1 MSPRS
6 RVAALLLT
14 PGASAHRDHSQLVA
28 IDQAVAPLGVAVERI
43 DLPRTTA
50 APRLIRSVVN
60 AADALAARAGLP
72 AGRVVLG
79 GRSMGGR
86 MCSMA
91 VSDGWPA
98 AGLVLVSYPLHP
110 PGRPDRARTAHL
122 PSVHVPCLFVSG
134 TKDAFAAPAELQGA
148 TAEIPETVS
157 HVWLQGADHGLRRQD
172 GPVAEA
178 VSAWMAHLVAK
189 F

>member
-1 MSPRS
+1 M
-6 RVAALLLT
+6 
-14 PGASAHRDHSQLVA
+14 
-28 IDQAVAPLGVAVERI
+28 
-43 DLPRTTA
+43 
-50 APRLIRSVVN
+50 
-60 AADALAARAGLP
+60 
-72 AGRVVLG
+72 AGRRPVWCWSAIHCTRRADLTG
-79 GRSMGGR
+79 
-86 MCSMA
+86 
-91 VSDGWPA
+91 
-98 AGLVLVSYPLHP
+98 
-110 PGRPDRARTAHL
+110 PGQPIL

-148 TAEIPETVS
+148 TAVIPETVS